1 MFLLNSRAFAIF
13 YNKIILN
20 TYIEQNDLSIH
31 PVIIFTVYKIF
42 FLFLVNIE
50 NMAVFFIKSKH
61 YLVKKNLAEMI
72 LLFYSKLACHV

>member
-13 YNKIILN
+13 YNKMFLN